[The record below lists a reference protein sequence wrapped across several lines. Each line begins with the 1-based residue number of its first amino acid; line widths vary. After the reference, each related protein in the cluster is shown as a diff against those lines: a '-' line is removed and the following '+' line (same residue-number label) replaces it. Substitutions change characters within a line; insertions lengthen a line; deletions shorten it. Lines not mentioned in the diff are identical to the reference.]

1 MYGLQSR
8 ASQTDSTYSDTP
20 GRSPSGRNPSREEHK
35 YSSNSLPIS
44 QIASK
49 GDSRLSMPV
58 NVHQLKLCDP
68 EMPFALFSDWLEAI
82 PTDTFFGSSN

>member
-20 GRSPSGRNPSREEHK
+20 GRSPSREEHK

-49 GDSRLSMPV
+49 GDSRLSMPA
-58 NVHQLKLCDP
+58 NVHQLKLCDS
-68 EMPFALFSDWLEAI
+68 ELPFAQFSDWLEAI